1 MVIIKP
7 KFQRRRQAV
16 GRRDIERL
24 NREFNLVY
32 SDKNSLIFTH
42 ISRTGG
48 VTIDNCMRRLLPDSR
63 TIGGQH
69 APLVAARAMLG
80 ARFEQAYKF
89 AFVRNPWDRFVSWY
103 SLMAAVKHS
112 AKPNCAA
119 PIVHDTEHWHVFDA
133 FLENWCAQEV
143 QIDGV
148 RRRQLSQWAQ
158 LVDADGVL
166 LVDDIG
172 RFENYTPDAIR
183 LFANAHIDAGLLP
196 TLNASKHLH
205 YSAYYSAFGREL
217 IENVFPEDISNFG
230 YQFEA
235 ASLDCACD

>member
-1 MVIIKP
+1 MI
-7 KFQRRRQAV
+7 
-16 GRRDIERL
+16 
-24 NREFNLVY
+24 Y
-32 SDKNSLIFTH
+32 SEKSNVLFTH

-48 VTIDNCMRRLLPDSR
+48 MSIDNCMRRVLPDAR
-63 TIGGQH
+63 TIVGQH
-69 APLVAARAMLG
+69 APLVAARALLR

-103 SLMAAVKHS
+103 ALMAAVKHS
-112 AKPNCAA
+112 AEPNCAA
-119 PIVHDTEHWHVFDA
+119 PMGPDTNHWRGFDA
-133 FLENWCAQEV
+133 FLDNWCAQEV

-158 LVDADGVL
+158 LVDADGVQL
-166 LVDDIG
+166 ADDIG

-196 TLNASKHLH
+196 TLNASNHLH
-205 YSAYYSAFGREL
+205 YSVYYSTFGREL
-217 IENVFPEDISNFG
+217 IEHAFPEDIANFG
-230 YQFEA
+230 YQFES